1 MSFEYPFIGG
11 DGDLSRTEHEDV
23 GRIGRVSVQDSKRGE
38 TIKDEEI
45 CALANEL
52 SSLLRRLSMQYL
64 IEDERGTILGNP

>member
-1 MSFEYPFIGG
+1 MICRE
-11 DGDLSRTEHEDV
+11 LSTKTWDELDELASRIRT
-23 GRIGRVSVQDSKRGE
+23 RGE